1 MAAPHRPL
9 PTSTL
14 VTVLVLLAVPILAI
28 LIVPIYARSGPEV
41 GGWPFF
47 YWYQVVWVPLSAVF
61 TGAAYALVHRA
72 RAHGNGARANGNGAR
87 AHGNGTRA
95 HGNGTG
101 AGK

>member
-1 MAAPHRPL
+1 MASPHRPL

-47 YWYQVVWVPLSAVF
+47 YWYQVVWVPLSALF
-61 TGAAYALVHRA
+61 TGAAYVLVRRA
-72 RAHGNGARANGNGAR
+72 RANGDGARANDDGAR
-87 AHGNGTRA
+87 V
-95 HGNGTG
+95 
-101 AGK
+101 GK